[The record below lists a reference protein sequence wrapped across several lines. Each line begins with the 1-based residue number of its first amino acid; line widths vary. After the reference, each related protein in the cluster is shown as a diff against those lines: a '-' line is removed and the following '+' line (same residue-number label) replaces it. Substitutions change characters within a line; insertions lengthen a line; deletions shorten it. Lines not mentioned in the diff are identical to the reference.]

1 MKNKI
6 LIEYIIFSILF
17 IGLVFGQNIFS
28 ISKNSFLFSNE
39 ISFTLSTSDPISNY
53 SEMEVFLIYLNKY
66 VKCNF
71 ESSTGETRCDP
82 QTEDMNSVKATI
94 NLSET
99 QLNINQNFNITFI
112 NVSGIYQDKT
122 LMIIE
127 GTLFDQLEKS
137 KISVSNGSTYLETVN
152 VEPSK
157 ISISLINLPSYST
170 GTFAFYYNNGFIG
183 YLYYL
188 PNRFTPY
195 ISSVSPNIINSN
207 EDILIK
213 GVFFDGSSIFH
224 IISVGQQ
231 STTIPYEINGSSN
244 VIIKGKSLKLIG
256 FSGRATI
263 YYNSSTLGISN
274 KMEIGF
280 TLPTINGVS
289 YDLNLQQ
296 LFIIGNFL
304 DSYGLTTALDINGC
318 AISNIPLLPNF
329 QNSTLL
335 IFNNPTLIYDYCVFK
350 CLNSYS
356 SPYLININPV
366 LIKIDKTIERKGG
379 NIYFSGNYLTEYNLK
394 GDKIYDI
401 SIESQNKSFNY
412 PCKDIKQI
420 QYIGNQ
426 NYLMSCFIDQ
436 YFDFKFN
443 LKLNGTFI
451 TESFLS
457 VSYQPITINSIS
469 STFYGTPD
477 KVTIVG
483 NSFCTQP
490 NITIG
495 GSNCLNPVTKISLN
509 NQYDQIVCDY
519 KSDVQGINIT
529 HTVNIICEQIN
540 SYLFDA
546 FLYKLPIPCPTGGS
560 LNKECFG
567 NGVCNENSRTCTCNK
582 GFAGFDCSITQSNPS
597 TPPIPKVNDTI
608 TIIETSGN
616 KFDIGIVQIREI
628 TFDNIVE
635 KTFNLTNLKWNLQD
649 QQSEFQFIY
658 NTSINTDLKNSTNIE
673 TIIKVQI
680 SINNNSIESQQYD
693 FLGDIITILP
703 NSVKYQVEIQ
713 NWSFNNNLNSIQ
725 LIILSQSNSKSN
737 CNDNSGTTNI
747 FKYGEDSVRTLE
759 LTLSNGQ
766 TLVGTFSNRMK
777 VDDRVIRT
785 KIELLSNDK
794 LNGIPLINRASNN
807 IVTVLTINNFKKNVI
822 IDPSFG
828 LIISNDINTNDSCN
842 DFPKW
847 KIAVI
852 VVCGAVG
859 LSILFIVSFF
869 LYKNFKT
876 SLIILEIR
884 SKLKKW

>member
-17 IGLVFGQNIFS
+17 IGLVFSQNIFS

-53 SEMEVFLIYLNKY
+53 SGMEVVLIYLNKH

-71 ESSTGETRCDP
+71 DSSTGETRCDP
-82 QTEDMNSVKATI
+82 PEEMKSVKATI

-99 QLNINQNFNITFI
+99 QLNIDQNFNITFI
-112 NVSGIYQDKT
+112 NVSDIYQDKT
-122 LMIIE
+122 HIIIE

-137 KISVSNGSTYLETVN
+137 KIAVSNGSTFLETVN

-157 ISISLINLPSYST
+157 ISVSLINLPSYST

-195 ISSVSPNIINSN
+195 ISSVSPFIINNN
-207 EDILIK
+207 EDMLIK
-213 GVFFDGSSIFH
+213 GVFFDEGSIFH
-224 IISVGQQ
+224 IIPVDQQ
-231 STTIPYEINGSSN
+231 FTSIPYEINGPSTA
-244 VIIKGKSLKLIG
+244 IIKGESLKSIG
-256 FSGRATI
+256 ISGRATI

-274 KMEIGF
+274 KIDIGF
-280 TLPTINGVS
+280 TLPTIIRVS
-289 YDLNLQQ
+289 YDFNLQQ

-304 DSYGLTTALDINGC
+304 DSYGLTTTLDINGC
-318 AISNIPLLPNF
+318 AITNVPLLPNF

-335 IFNNPTLIYDYCVFK
+335 IFNNPKLIFDYCVFK
-350 CLNSYS
+350 CSNSYS
-356 SPYLININPV
+356 SPYLINVNPV

-379 NIYFSGNYLTEYNLK
+379 NIYFSGNYLTEYTLK
-394 GDKIYDI
+394 GGKIYDI
-401 SIESQNKSFNY
+401 SIESQDKSFNY

-436 YFDFKFN
+436 YFDFQFN

-451 TESFLS
+451 TESLLS

-490 NITIG
+490 YITIG

-509 NQYDQIVCDY
+509 NQYDQIVCDF
-519 KSDVQGINIT
+519 KSDVKGINIT
-529 HTVNIICEQIN
+529 HTVNILCEQIN
-540 SYLFDA
+540 SYSFDA

-567 NGVCNENSRTCTCNK
+567 NGVCNENSRSCTCNK

-628 TFDNIVE
+628 TFNNIVE

-658 NTSINTDLKNSTNIE
+658 NTSINTDSKNSTNIE

-747 FKYGEDSVRTLE
+747 FKYGEDSIRTLE

-807 IVTVLTINNFKKNVI
+807 IVSVLTINNFKKNVI

-828 LIISNDINTNDSCN
+828 LLISNDINTNDSCN